1 MRSHSLP
8 PARVHARSRARV
20 QTRVPV
26 SPVRALVFVV
36 ATAITLVLLSPRQAH
51 AQAARSRTAAP
62 AKSAPTKAAP
72 APAPSAPSAAAAAT
86 PLRVAT
92 ELTYGERPAIGSLN
106 PYGGPVND
114 GPTDRFL
121 SLIYEPLYRWN
132 FLNDTAEPVLALS
145 AKSTAPLRGAK
156 SAFVVELKPNVR
168 WHDGK
173 SLTAA
178 DVEFTYRYI
187 LAKGQ
192 NRAMKASVSELL
204 TDVKAI
210 GPLQV
215 RFDFRQAVPDAAL
228 VLTQLIIPSS
238 RFAARTMDPVDP
250 NRTLTYYPVG
260 TGPYR
265 QLGDPKKNLELVANT
280 TYHDTPSKIQ
290 TIRAR
295 QFSDASSMVESFL
308 STGGDV
314 NMVVEVPDEQLKRVE
329 ASRPRV
335 KNARLETYKVHAVA
349 LRQNAGS
356 ILQSARVRRAI
367 AMAINREQIRDNW
380 FVGRGAILPGP
391 FTPGSP
397 YWDASLD
404 PLPFD
409 TAKARAELKA
419 AGAAGKP
426 LRLIYKTADLES
438 KSLESDLARTIQQA
452 LTAVGLN
459 VTATAKT
466 PNQFQESLFN
476 EKGSDWDLAVVRLEF
491 NPVYDVS
498 SYFHSRNVKQ
508 GGYNFLKFANPQ
520 VDRLLNQVAESE
532 DAPRK
537 LALTQQLGRILRDSV
552 PAVFLVN
559 EETVFAYTS
568 DVIIPDGATD
578 SFYFFTY
585 ANQWYFRPRSGR

>member
-1 MRSHSLP
+1 MRPRSL
-8 PARVHARSRARV
+8 ARALVHR
-20 QTRVPV
+20 
-26 SPVRALVFVV
+26 SPVRAWVFVV
-36 ATAITLVLLSPRQAH
+36 ASAIALLLLLPLTADGQTTRARQ
-51 AQAARSRTAAP
+51 AP
-62 AKSAPTKAAP
+62 AKPTPAKTAPAKVAP
-72 APAPSAPSAAAAAT
+72 APATVAPAPAAT
-86 PLRVAT
+86 PTRLIT
-92 ELTYGERPAIGSLN
+92 DLTYGERPAIGSLN

-121 SLIYEPLYRWN
+121 SLLYEPLYRWN

-145 AKSTAPLRGAK
+145 AKSTTPARGAK
-156 SAFVVELKPNVR
+156 SAFIVDLKPNVR

-173 SLTAA
+173 PFTGA

-204 TDVKAI
+204 ADVKAI

-238 RFAARTMDPVDP
+238 RFAMPTMDAVDA

-260 TGPYR
+260 TGPYK

-476 EKGSDWDLAVVRLEF
+476 EKGTDWDLAVVRLEF

>member
-1 MRSHSLP
+1 MRSPTMSVPRGRWSRVMLTSAISASVLAALP
-8 PARVHARSRARV
+8 LGAQRGG
-20 QTRVPV
+20 TRTP
-26 SPVRALVFVV
+26 
-36 ATAITLVLLSPRQAH
+36 PR
-51 AQAARSRTAAP
+51 T
-62 AKSAPTKAAP
+62 
-72 APAPSAPSAAAAAT
+72 PAPSPVVQPTPVAAAT
-86 PLRVAT
+86 TTPLSPPRALGT
-92 ELTYGERPAIGSLN
+92 ELAYGERPAIGSLN
-106 PYGGPVND
+106 PYGGPVTD

-121 SLIYEPLYRWN
+121 ALLYEPLYRWN
-132 FLNDTAEPVLALS
+132 FLNDAAEPVLAVS
-145 AKSTAPLRGAK
+145 AKSTTPSRGAK
-156 SAFVVELKPNVR
+156 SAFLVDLKPNVL

-173 SLTAA
+173 AFSAT

-187 LAKGQ
+187 LTKGQ
-192 NRAMKASVSELL
+192 NRNMRASVGEILA
-204 TDVKAI
+204 DVKAVK
-210 GPLQV
+210 PLQV
-215 RFDFRQAVPDAAL
+215 RFEFKEVVTDPSM

-238 RFAARTMDPVDP
+238 RFVAATLEPLEP
-250 NRTLTYYPVG
+250 SKSLTYYPVG
-260 TGPYR
+260 TGPYK

-280 TYHDTPSKIQ
+280 AYHDTRAKIE
-290 TIRAR
+290 TIRSR
-295 QFSDASSMVESFL
+295 QFADPSSMVESLL
-308 STGGDV
+308 SSGGDV
-314 NMVVEVPDEQLKRVE
+314 NMIVEVPDEQLKRVE

-356 ILQSARVRRAI
+356 ILQDGRVRRAI
-367 AMAINREQIRDNW
+367 AMAINREQIRSNW
-380 FVGRGAILPGP
+380 FVGRGEILPGP

-397 YWDASLD
+397 YWDASLK

-409 TAKARAELKA
+409 TVAARNEIRK
-419 AGAAGKP
+419 AGALGRP
-426 LRLIYKTADLES
+426 LRLIYKTGDLEA

-452 LTAVGLN
+452 LTAVGLR
-459 VTATAKT
+459 VTVTAKT

-476 EKGSDWDLAVVRLEF
+476 DRATEWDMAVVRLEF

-498 SYFHSRNVKQ
+498 SYFHSKNIKP
-508 GGYNFLKFANPQ
+508 GGYNFLRYASPL

-537 LALTQQLGRILRDSV
+537 LALTQQLARVLRDSV